1 MNVEIINIGDELL
14 IGQIVNTNCSY
25 MSKVLNDNGVNV
37 KYITVIGDKE
47 SEIEDSILLALK
59 RADCILITGGL
70 GPTKDDVTKNCLNK
84 MVGGK
89 LIENKEVSEHVK
101 SFFIKRGLPYTETNH
116 SQAFVPD
123 KCQVIFNPIGTAPGM
138 LFNIEGK
145 LVFSM
150 PGVPFEMERMMESV
164 MPIILSYYSPIAII
178 HKNIIVSG
186 IGESFLS
193 DMLEEFEKDLNKY
206 NEDKKTNHFSLAYLP
221 KAGIITLRLSA
232 KGEKRDELQKDMNVF
247 VSKLKETIQ
256 KYVVGEDNDN
266 IATIIGKELIKRNKT
281 MSTAESCTGGNVAH
295 MITINSG
302 SSQYFKGSIVSY
314 CNEIKHNLL
323 LVEQN
328 ALNTYGAVSKTTAIQ
343 MAKGAIQALDTDYSV
358 STTGIAG
365 PNTDETNTAVGTL
378 FVCAMDKK
386 GNYLTQNCQYTT
398 SRENFI
404 DRATNNALFLL
415 LELIH
420 KEKED

>member
-14 IGQIVNTNCSY
+14 IGQIINTNCSY
-25 MSKVLNDNGVNV
+25 MSKILNDNGVDV

-47 SEIEDSILLALK
+47 NEIEDSIKLALQ

-101 SFFIKRGLPYTETNH
+101 SFFVKRGLPYTETNH
-116 SQAFVPD
+116 SQAFVPER
-123 KCQVIFNPIGTAPGM
+123 CQVIFNPIGTAPGM
-138 LFNIEGK
+138 LFNIDNK

-150 PGVPFEMERMMESV
+150 PGVPFEMERMMKSV
-164 MPIILSYYSPIAII
+164 VPIILSHYKPIAII

-193 DMLEEFEKDLNKY
+193 DMLEGFEKDVNKY
-206 NEDKKTNHFSLAYLP
+206 NQDNKTNHFSLAYLP

-232 KGEKRDELQKDMNVF
+232 RGQDREELQQQMNVF
-247 VSKLKETIQ
+247 LTQLKQTIQ
-256 KYVVGEDNDN
+256 EYVVGEDNDN
-266 IATIIGKELIKRNKT
+266 IATIIGKILTKREQT
-281 MSTAESCTGGNVAH
+281 LSTAESCTGGNVAH
-295 MITINSG
+295 LITINSG
-302 SSQYFKGSIVSY
+302 ASQYFKGSVVSY
-314 CNEIKHNLL
+314 CNEIKNKVLS
-323 LVEQN
+323 VNQDT
-328 ALNTYGAVSKTTAIQ
+328 LNTYGAVSEQTVIQ
-343 MAKGAIQALDTDYSV
+343 MAKGAISVFNTDYAV

-365 PNTDETNTAVGTL
+365 PNTDQTKTDVGTL
-378 FVCAMDKK
+378 FVCAMDNK
-386 GNYLTQNCQYTT
+386 GHYLTNTCQYTT

-404 DRATNNALFLL
+404 DRATNNVLFLL
-415 LELIH
+415 LELIK
-420 KEKED
+420 KER